1 MDTFRLRLLKC
12 VKTRLTN
19 HCESLVNNSCYYST
33 ATRLITTEAAAKVLV
48 SIVVVVVVVVV
59 MAVRDKVASMTGN
72 GTLIHH
78 RLFFQ

>member
-48 SIVVVVVVVVV
+48 SIVVVVVV

>member
-1 MDTFRLRLLKC
+1 
-12 VKTRLTN
+12 
-19 HCESLVNNSCYYST
+19 
-33 ATRLITTEAAAKVLV
+33 LITTEAAAKVLV
-48 SIVVVVVVVVV
+48 SIVVVVVV

>member
-1 MDTFRLRLLKC
+1 
-12 VKTRLTN
+12 
-19 HCESLVNNSCYYST
+19 
-33 ATRLITTEAAAKVLV
+33 LITTEAAAKVLV
-48 SIVVVVVVVVV
+48 SIVVVVVVV